1 MKRKDKIQV
10 TFSEETE
17 RDIIDYLSTLKKQ
30 EIHIVI
36 AEAIRGKMRVSGFY
50 EAARYNNN
58 VTMPMPE
65 ESDPDEE
72 KEMDTDKGVVVPEAF
87 DAFSSI
93 ED

>member
-17 RDIIDYLSTLKKQ
+17 HDIIDYLSTLKKQ

-36 AEAIRGKMRVSGFY
+36 ADAIRGKMRVSGFY
-50 EAARYNNN
+50 EAARYKALS
-58 VTMPMPE
+58 VKTISE
-65 ESDPDEE
+65 EYSAPKKPIK
-72 KEMDTDKGVVVPEAF
+72 KEDKGVVVAEAF

>member
-10 TFSEETE
+10 TFSEESE

-36 AEAIRGKMRVSGFY
+36 AEAIRGKMLVSGFY
-50 EAARYNNN
+50 EAARYKAVQPKKKTIAKKN
-58 VTMPMPE
+58 
-65 ESDPDEE
+65 
-72 KEMDTDKGVVVPEAF
+72 KKDKGVVVQEAF